1 MTNQQL
7 WQAILGNLE
16 LSLSKANFTTWFRNT
31 SIIEKSDYGIV
42 VGVPNAFT
50 KEWLQ
55 NKYHQEI
62 LKALKTISPET
73 KEVKYQIISPVINQ
87 NQQTMVNNREVS
99 RPVPKIRQENQNLNP
114 KYVFDTFIVGSNNQ
128 LAHAA
133 SLAVSKKPGQVY
145 NPLFIY
151 GGVGLGKTHLMQGVG
166 WEILKRTPDA
176 KVLYVTSERFT
187 NDFVQALGQGKADQF
202 KSLYRNVD
210 VLLVDD
216 IQFLAGRE
224 GTQEEFFHTFNA
236 LHQNNR
242 QVVMTSDRLPKEIPA
257 IEERLVSRFEWGMIA
272 DIQAPDLETRIAI
285 LRTKARERNY
295 NIEPEILTY
304 IAETI
309 QSNIRELEGALNRL
323 MVYCQLNNTRPS
335 IEQVKSI
342 LVNVITP
349 PKKRGVS
356 AKKIIEVVA
365 DFYNVSPEDLL
376 KQSRKKEYVTPRQIA
391 MYIIRKELETSLP
404 SIGEL
409 FGGRDH
415 TTVIHAID
423 KVERNIKEKS
433 GLKQEIELIKDRLYL
448 N

>member
-16 LSLSKANFTTWFRNT
+16 LTLSKANFTTWFRNT
-31 SIIEKSDYGIV
+31 SIIEKSDVGIV

-55 NKYHQEI
+55 NKYHAEI
-62 LKALKTISPET
+62 IKALKQVSPET
-73 KEVKYQIISPVINQ
+73 KEVKYQIVSPAFVAPQ
-87 NQQTMVNNREVS
+87 AVKEVARS
-99 RPVPKIRQENQNLNP
+99 QPKPAENQTLNP
-114 KYVFDTFIVGSNNQ
+114 KYTFGTFIVGSHNQ

-133 SLAVSKKPGQVY
+133 SLAVSKKSGSVY

-151 GGVGLGKTHLMQGVG
+151 GGVGLGKTHLMQAVG
-166 WEILKRTPDA
+166 AEVLKKDPNA

-187 NDFVQALGQGKADQF
+187 NDFVQALSHGKADQF
-202 KSLYRNVD
+202 KTLYRSVD
-210 VLLVDD
+210 ILLVDD

-236 LHQNNR
+236 LHQNNK

-257 IEERLVSRFEWGMIA
+257 IEERLVSRFEWGMVA
-272 DIQAPDLETRIAI
+272 DIQPPDLETRLAI
-285 LRTKARERNY
+285 LRTKAREKNY
-295 NIEPEILTY
+295 SIEPEILTY

-335 IEQVKSI
+335 IEQVKGI

-376 KQSRKKEYVTPRQIA
+376 KQSRKKEYVNPRQIA
-391 MYIIRKELETSLP
+391 MFIIRKELETSLP
-404 SIGEL
+404 SIGEF

-423 KVERNIKEKS
+423 KIERVMKERIN
-433 GLKQEIELIKDRLYL
+433 LKQEIELIKDRLYL
-448 N
+448 T